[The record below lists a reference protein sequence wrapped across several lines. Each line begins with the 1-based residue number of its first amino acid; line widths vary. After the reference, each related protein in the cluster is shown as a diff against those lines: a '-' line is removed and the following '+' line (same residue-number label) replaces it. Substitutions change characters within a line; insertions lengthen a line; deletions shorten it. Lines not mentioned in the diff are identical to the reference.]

1 MTTFGQRR
9 HSRSRPRP
17 RDTSYTSYTQ
27 SGQQLAAICILSP
40 VSFRIIMNQVS
51 CRNKFYVMNVVL
63 KWSDCFRGST
73 NKATAQPSPAH
84 PGSEHLSKQEQAQAS
99 PETTREYRPSDFR
112 WDISISIGDF
122 GIELSENFNRWP
134 GPTLLCLHSL
144 VHGLSE
150 SKGFSPIAHWEK
162 KWIGKEKNPGITREF
177 RQNRAIFRLGLFSN
191 SFFFPMRYRAESFW
205 FG

>member
-1 MTTFGQRR
+1 MIV
-9 HSRSRPRP
+9 SE
-17 RDTSYTSYTQ
+17 
-27 SGQQLAAICILSP
+27 AAQTKP
-40 VSFRIIMNQVS
+40 
-51 CRNKFYVMNVVL
+51 
-63 KWSDCFRGST
+63 
-73 NKATAQPSPAH
+73 QPSPAH

-162 KWIGKEKNPGITREF
+162 NELEKKKTRELRANSVRIARF
-177 RQNRAIFRLGLFSN
+177 SDSDSFSIHFFSRWAIGLNPFDLGSLCMRLAWQNPDEAGV
-191 SFFFPMRYRAESFW
+191 
-205 FG
+205 